1 MKVHIPSAL
10 YSYTQGKTAVEAD
23 GATLDRLLRELDHRY
38 PGLRFRIVDEQEK
51 LRPHMKI
58 FINGSSIRNLAHPL
72 QPGDAIHLLCALSG
86 G

>member
-23 GATLDRLLRELDHRY
+23 GATLDRLLRELDRRY

-51 LRPHMKI
+51 LRPHIKI
-58 FINGSSIRNLAHPL
+58 FINRDPIRELTHPL
-72 QPGDAIHLLCALSG
+72 RPGDEIHLLCALSG